1 MLGNHT
7 RRNQDMAYSDLVQHW
22 FSLLDRGIE
31 KRKVEERRWEINEA
45 FEDMKQWMDKSGALY
60 EGEGDQPTINKIGSY
75 IRNYRAIVSYKNPGV
90 KYTPRSASAW
100 EMIPLPVIGEDGLPK
115 KDPQTGERYV
125 IQMTR
130 AEARE
135 TLMTDIITK
144 PNFGL
149 RDTISRIVKGGCLGY
164 GIGSAGYT
172 AMFETA
178 LEKDTDD
185 EVPVLEDG
193 SLDFDSFITDPLTGM
208 PMEDDNGKP
217 IKKNRIPVWEEWF
230 IDWVHYRHIIIDPDG
245 SNDFMKHRWVAME
258 QIRTLE
264 EVKKDPLFKNTK
276 DLQESGTLY
285 DDESRDVHARWAG
298 DRRDD
303 DRNQMKLVRLFHIY
317 DFVKDRYVVLADGH
331 GEALRDEIMPMG
343 ITHSPF
349 AFFRPNERVDEF
361 YPRPL
366 VTDLVPLAS
375 ENNEAR
381 RHLNV
386 ARKRGVRKVL
396 AEKGV
401 IDEGNMDAL
410 QNSEDMAV
418 VAIDKVSMNGLDK
431 TLHMLNPPPIG
442 GDLYNNLNIISQDFD
457 EVGGMSQAARGK
469 ASSGTATE
477 ANKMSQYEGT
487 RYDFDR
493 EQLADCLQSLFEK
506 LDDSIDANMTVP
518 RAINISGTAGQLHQ
532 VLLDRDMIAC
542 DCDISVDITEM
553 TPTDDEAS
561 AARMV
566 QFGQMMGQNKWMAR
580 NEAVV
585 RTMADRLNIKDEN
598 FIKGLVD
605 AAEQEYQNEQ
615 QMMQMQ
621 SQMAQQSEKAK
632 MAHEVNLAQIQQ
644 GKQPN
649 AKPPS
654 NSGEAAM
661 QSGAGTQTPRDSRRQ

>member
-1 MLGNHT
+1 
-7 RRNQDMAYSDLVQHW
+7 
-22 FSLLDRGIE
+22 
-31 KRKVEERRWEINEA
+31 
-45 FEDMKQWMDKSGALY
+45 
-60 EGEGDQPTINKIGSY
+60 
-75 IRNYRAIVSYKNPGV
+75 
-90 KYTPRSASAW
+90 
-100 EMIPLPVIGEDGLPK
+100 
-115 KDPQTGERYV
+115 
-125 IQMTR
+125 
-130 AEARE
+130 
-135 TLMTDIITK
+135 
-144 PNFGL
+144 
-149 RDTISRIVKGGCLGY
+149 
-164 GIGSAGYT
+164 
-172 AMFETA
+172 
-178 LEKDTDD
+178 
-185 EVPVLEDG
+185 
-193 SLDFDSFITDPLTGM
+193 
-208 PMEDDNGKP
+208 
-217 IKKNRIPVWEEWF
+217 
-230 IDWVHYRHIIIDPDG
+230 
-245 SNDFMKHRWVAME
+245 
-258 QIRTLE
+258 
-264 EVKKDPLFKNTK
+264 
-276 DLQESGTLY
+276 
-285 DDESRDVHARWAG
+285 
-298 DRRDD
+298 
-303 DRNQMKLVRLFHIY
+303 MKLVRLFHIY
-317 DFVKDRYVVLADGH
+317 DFVKDRLVVLADGH
-331 GEALRDEIMPMG
+331 GEALRDEIMPIG

-361 YPRPL
+361 YPRAL

-381 RHLNV
+381 RHLNI
-386 ARKRGVRKVL
+386 ARKRGIRKIL
-396 AEKGV
+396 TEKGV
-401 IDEGNMDAL
+401 IDEINVDRLTNG
-410 QNSEDMAV
+410 EDLAIV
-418 VAIDKVSMNGLDK
+418 EIDKVSMNGLDK
-431 TLHMLNPPPIG
+431 TMHMLTPPPIG

-469 ASSGTATE
+469 SSSGTATE

-532 VLLDRDMIAC
+532 VLLDRDTIAC

-566 QFGQMMGQNKWMAR
+566 QFGQMLGQNKWMAR

-598 FIKGLVD
+598 FIKGLVE

-621 SQMAQQSEKAK
+621 SQMAQQSEQAK